1 MGLMIAR
8 KLIVAGKRVALYDRG
23 KVGAES
29 SWAGGGILT
38 PLYPWRQPQL
48 LTTLTLRSQA
58 LYPELV
64 ASLIKETSIDPEL
77 ERSGMLVLAADDVA
91 EARSWAGKNRVKVQV
106 ADHNQVGSVEPH
118 LNTSL
123 DLHGLLFPEIG
134 HIRNPRLVAALYK
147 SLLLEGCEI
156 HEQSEITHLAIEN
169 RTIKSFTT
177 TKGKVETEKVIVC
190 TGAWTGQLLSKIG
203 QQIPVEPVAGQMLL
217 YKAEPGLIRNIILK
231 DKRYLIP
238 RRDGR
243 ILVGSTI
250 EYSGF
255 NKRTTA
261 EARQSLEEFAN
272 TVIPEISRY
281 PVEAQWSGLRPGAPL
296 GIPFMGVYPNVENLW
311 VCAGHY
317 RSGLILAPAS
327 AEFMVDL
334 ILNRET
340 FLQQPAFAL
349 DRAS

>member
-1 MGLMIAR
+1 LKRPDNTKVHIIGAGIMGLMIAR

-134 HIRNPRLVAALYK
+134 HIRNPRTIRDY
-147 SLLLEGCEI
+147 SPGYR
-156 HEQSEITHLAIEN
+156 EQNNQKFHDHK
-169 RTIKSFTT
+169 R
-177 TKGKVETEKVIVC
+177 KG
-190 TGAWTGQLLSKIG
+190 G
-203 QQIPVEPVAGQMLL
+203 
-217 YKAEPGLIRNIILK
+217 N
-231 DKRYLIP
+231 
-238 RRDGR
+238 
-243 ILVGSTI
+243 
-250 EYSGF
+250 
-255 NKRTTA
+255 
-261 EARQSLEEFAN
+261 
-272 TVIPEISRY
+272 
-281 PVEAQWSGLRPGAPL
+281 
-296 GIPFMGVYPNVENLW
+296 
-311 VCAGHY
+311 
-317 RSGLILAPAS
+317 
-327 AEFMVDL
+327 
-334 ILNRET
+334 
-340 FLQQPAFAL
+340 
-349 DRAS
+349 